1 MVGRIRPVVLTAAL
15 LVLGATAGIGAVSAA
30 VDTGGSSM
38 AVSQTTNEDLAVSQT
53 TDEGRFVDAN
63 LTDGGV
69 YWQGQRLMLG
79 NLSATIANN
88 TNLSNVESLHLRRY
102 NADDDELGAVVRT
115 IDIEPG
121 NQTLTTA
128 GLEGTYVLLPADQRT
143 EVLQFSDG
151 SLNGT
156 APVSAGEPFEVLVQT
171 LSVAW
176 EPSPSGAVGS
186 GRQIDIRSNRLRYNL
201 NVSSPS
207 LSYDALETAFMSD
220 RFLRNQ
226 NEPFGDR
233 RPFERRYRMYNVYAD
248 SDVIVLRGFK
258 DGALRPNFDSLD
270 RLPETIRVEVTDT
283 GVTDRIILSSGGVTG
298 SPFNITRL
306 AFTKDVQPGQQ
317 VTLRPTIKNEWQ
329 QSASGTITFE
339 LGDDRTTTP
348 LTLESGESTQTSATL
363 TAPSEPGNV
372 EYNVSVGGESA
383 TGTVIVLEPPDPEES
398 ETKSGTD
405 EESSSGLLNIN
416 LQLGTSHM
424 GGIMTVLSL
433 LTVILFRRR

>member
-1 MVGRIRPVVLTAAL
+1 MLTAAL
-15 LVLGATAGIGAVSAA
+15 LVLGATVGVGAVTAA
-30 VDTGGSSM
+30 VDTGASST
-38 AVSQTTNEDLAVSQT
+38 VSQTTDADLAASQT

-79 NLSATIANN
+79 NLSATIANT
-88 TNLSNVESLHLRRY
+88 TNLSDVESLHLRRY
-102 NADDDELGAVVRT
+102 NADDELGAVVRT
-115 IDIEPG
+115 IDIEAG
-121 NQTLTTA
+121 NQTLPTA

-156 APVSAGEPFEVLVQT
+156 APVGAGEPFEVLVQT

-201 NVSSPS
+201 NVSSPG
-207 LSYDALETAFMSD
+207 LSYDELETAFMSD
-220 RFLRNQ
+220 RFLRER

-258 DGALRPNFDSLD
+258 DGALRPNFDSLA

-283 GVTDRIILSSGGVTG
+283 GVTDRVVLSRGGVTG

-306 AFTKDVQPGQQ
+306 AFTKDVRPGQQ
-317 VTLRPTIKNEWQ
+317 VTLRPTIKNEWR

-372 EYNVSVGGESA
+372 AYNVSVGGESA
-383 TGTVIVLEPPDPEES
+383 TGTVIVLEPPEPEGK
-398 ETKSGTD
+398 ETNPDTD
-405 EESSSGLLNIN
+405 EKSSSGLLSIN

-433 LTVILFRRR
+433 LTVVLFRRR

>member
-1 MVGRIRPVVLTAAL
+1 MLTAAL

-30 VDTGGSSM
+30 VDIGASS
-38 AVSQTTNEDLAVSQT
+38 AVLQATDEDPAVSQT

-79 NLSATIANN
+79 NLSATIANT
-88 TNLSNVESLHLRRY
+88 TNLSDVESLHLRTY
-102 NADDDELGAVVRT
+102 NADDDELGSLVRT

-121 NQTLTTA
+121 NQTLSTA

-156 APVSAGEPFEVLVQT
+156 APVSAAEPFEVLVQT

-176 EPSPSGAVGS
+176 EPSPSGAIGS

-201 NVSSPS
+201 NVSSPG
-207 LSYDALETAFMSD
+207 LSYDELETTFMSD
-220 RFLRNQ
+220 RFLRDH

-233 RPFERRYRMYNVYAD
+233 RPFERQYRMYNVYAD

-283 GVTDRIILSSGGVTG
+283 GVTDRVVLSRDGVTG

-329 QSASGTITFE
+329 RSASGMITFE
-339 LGDDRTTTP
+339 LGDARTTVP

-372 EYNVSVGGESA
+372 EYNVSVEGEST
-383 TGTVIVLEPPDPEES
+383 TGTVIVLEPPDPEGN

-405 EESSSGLLNIN
+405 EKSSSGLVNIN

>member
-1 MVGRIRPVVLTAAL
+1 MVGRIRVVVLTAAL
-15 LVLGATAGIGAVSAA
+15 LVLAATVGIGAVSAA
-30 VDTGGSSM
+30 VDTGASTT
-38 AVSQTTNEDLAVSQT
+38 VSQTTDADLAASQT

-79 NLSATIANN
+79 NLSATIANT
-88 TNLSNVESLHLRRY
+88 TNLSEVESLHLRTY
-102 NADDDELGAVVRT
+102 NADDEELGSLVRT

-121 NQTLTTA
+121 NQTLATA

-201 NVSSPS
+201 NVSSPG
-207 LSYDALETAFMSD
+207 LSYDELETAFMSD
-220 RFLRNQ
+220 RFLRDH

-248 SDVIVLRGFK
+248 SDIIVLRGFK

-283 GVTDRIILSSGGVTG
+283 GVTDRVVLSRDGVTG

-329 QSASGTITFE
+329 RSASGTITFE
-339 LGDDRTTTP
+339 LGDDRTTAP
-348 LTLESGESTQTSATL
+348 LTLESDESTQTSATL
-363 TAPSEPGNV
+363 TAPSESGNV
-372 EYNVSVGGESA
+372 EYNVSVGGEST
-383 TGTVIVLEPPDPEES
+383 TGTVIVLEPPDPEGN

-405 EESSSGLLNIN
+405 EKSSSGLLNIN

>member
-1 MVGRIRPVVLTAAL
+1 MVGRIRVVVLTAAL
-15 LVLGATAGIGAVSAA
+15 LVLGATVGVGAVTAA
-30 VDTGGSSM
+30 VDTGASST
-38 AVSQTTNEDLAVSQT
+38 VSQTTDADLAASQT

-79 NLSATIANN
+79 NLSATIANT
-88 TNLSNVESLHLRRY
+88 TNLSDVESLHLRRY
-102 NADDDELGAVVRT
+102 NADDELGAVVRT
-115 IDIEPG
+115 IDIEAG
-121 NQTLTTA
+121 NQTLPTA

-156 APVSAGEPFEVLVQT
+156 APVGAGEPFEVLVQT

-201 NVSSPS
+201 NVSSPG
-207 LSYDALETAFMSD
+207 LSYDELETAFMSD
-220 RFLRNQ
+220 RFLRER

-258 DGALRPNFDSLD
+258 DGALRPNFDSLA

-283 GVTDRIILSSGGVTG
+283 GVTDRVVLSRGGVTG

-306 AFTKDVQPGQQ
+306 AFTKDVRPGQQ
-317 VTLRPTIKNEWQ
+317 VTLRPTIKNEWR

-372 EYNVSVGGESA
+372 AYNVSVGGESA
-383 TGTVIVLEPPDPEES
+383 TGTVIVLEPPEPEGQ
-398 ETKSGTD
+398 ETNPDTD
-405 EESSSGLLNIN
+405 EKSSSGLLSIN

-433 LTVILFRRR
+433 LTVVLFRRR

>member
-1 MVGRIRPVVLTAAL
+1 MVGRIRVVVLTAAL
-15 LVLGATAGIGAVSAA
+15 LVLGATVGVGAVTAA
-30 VDTGGSSM
+30 VDTGASST
-38 AVSQTTNEDLAVSQT
+38 VSQTTDADLAAAQT

-79 NLSATIANN
+79 NLSATIANT
-88 TNLSNVESLHLRRY
+88 TNLSDVESLHLRRY
-102 NADDDELGAVVRT
+102 NADDELGAVVRT
-115 IDIEPG
+115 IDIEAG
-121 NQTLTTA
+121 NQTLPTA

-156 APVSAGEPFEVLVQT
+156 APVGAGEPFEVLVQT

-201 NVSSPS
+201 NVSSPG
-207 LSYDALETAFMSD
+207 LSYDELETAFMSD
-220 RFLRNQ
+220 RFLRER

-258 DGALRPNFDSLD
+258 DGALRPNFDSLA

-283 GVTDRIILSSGGVTG
+283 GVTDRVVLSRGGVTG

-306 AFTKDVQPGQQ
+306 AFTKDVRPGQQ
-317 VTLRPTIKNEWQ
+317 VTLRPTIKNEWR

-372 EYNVSVGGESA
+372 AYNVSVGGESA
-383 TGTVIVLEPPDPEES
+383 TGTVIVLEPPEPEGQ
-398 ETKSGTD
+398 ETNPDTD
-405 EESSSGLLNIN
+405 EKSSSGLLSIN

-433 LTVILFRRR
+433 LTVVLFRRR

>member
-1 MVGRIRPVVLTAAL
+1 MVGRIRVVVLTAAL

-30 VDTGGSSM
+30 VDIGASS
-38 AVSQTTNEDLAVSQT
+38 AVLQATDEDPAVSQT

-79 NLSATIANN
+79 NLSATIANT
-88 TNLSNVESLHLRRY
+88 TNLSDVESLHLRTY
-102 NADDDELGAVVRT
+102 NADDDELGSLVRT

-121 NQTLTTA
+121 NQTLSTA

-156 APVSAGEPFEVLVQT
+156 APVSAAEPFEVLVQT

-176 EPSPSGAVGS
+176 EPSPSGAIGS

-201 NVSSPS
+201 NVSSPG
-207 LSYDALETAFMSD
+207 LSYDELETTFMSD
-220 RFLRNQ
+220 RFLRDH

-233 RPFERRYRMYNVYAD
+233 RPFERQYRMYNVYAD

-283 GVTDRIILSSGGVTG
+283 GVTDRVVLSRDGVTG

-329 QSASGTITFE
+329 RSASGMITFE
-339 LGDDRTTTP
+339 LGDARTTVP

-372 EYNVSVGGESA
+372 EYNVSVEGEST
-383 TGTVIVLEPPDPEES
+383 TGTVIVLEPPDPEGN

-405 EESSSGLLNIN
+405 EKSSSGLVNIN